1 MNVLFFYLVFSSEV
15 FLLEKLKRL
24 KTIGRDIF
32 FSKSESFDKNK
43 VSNVSVVK
51 SNIKDE
57 RIDKKLLP
65 KIVDKPFSA
74 KFYKLTKTQNDGG
87 EIFVKICVNLSLISS
102 HADTSFR
109 NESNSKL

>member
-1 MNVLFFYLVFSSEV
+1 MPLLLFSVFEWS
-15 FLLEKLKRL
+15 FFLEKLKRL

-65 KIVDKPFSA
+65 K
-74 KFYKLTKTQNDGG
+74 TK
-87 EIFVKICVNLSLISS
+87 
-102 HADTSFR
+102 AY
-109 NESNSKL
+109 